1 MEYLASV
8 GTRGLT
14 VAANATTL
22 NGALND
28 SVTTVIVSHDDV
40 FVAGQT
46 ITVDQEDITLTTDS
60 GDSLT
65 FTGCTRSANGTSNTA
80 HVDGANAMLAGGTEL
95 LTFTYNAVTAEYLK
109 GIRASAIGVQAV
121 FAFEYDGTIWYQE
134 PTTANNRA
142 VIIPMHSTQ
151 GVVSKVEKIY
161 AWLFRAEAANGVFHA
176 YFQGV

>member
-22 NGALND
+22 NGAIND
-28 SVTTVIVSHDDV
+28 STTTVIVAHDDV

-65 FTGCTRSANGTSNTA
+65 FTSCTRSANGTSNTA
-80 HVDGANAMLAGGTEL
+80 HVDGANAMLAGGTQL
-95 LTFTYNAVTAEYLK
+95 LTFTFNAVTAEYLK
-109 GIRASAIGVQAV
+109 GIHASAIGVQAV
-121 FAFEYDGTIWYQE
+121 FAFSYDGTIIFRK
-134 PTTANNRA
+134 PSTATNRG
-142 VIIPMHSTQ
+142 VFMPMAPWQ
-151 GVVSKVEKIY
+151 AGVSKVLKIY
-161 AWLFRAEAANGVFHA
+161 VWLFRGEAVNGVFDGF
-176 YFQGV
+176 YMGS